1 MKHEYMQVYGLFYFP
16 SGQAGKVLSTLCVFT
31 ISGLTYC
38 YIMVKTEGKTR
49 QKREKFWVVTWEE
62 RSMSPDLV
70 PELDFAFKKLQNI

>member
-1 MKHEYMQVYGLFYFP
+1 MQVYGLFYFP

-49 QKREKFWVVTWEE
+49 QKREKF
-62 RSMSPDLV
+62 
-70 PELDFAFKKLQNI
+70 